1 MHGQPTPPTSSPP
14 SSKKRKRSHVKSRGA
29 EVATAISPQADQ
41 SDDTTSSSPLEKRSK
56 RHTSPDASQE
66 SSPRKEL
73 EGGGS
78 PSLPK
83 AIHKR
88 KKRRHQSLSR
98 EDYHDEPSPV
108 ATPSVPT
115 SQPTSSG
122 TKRKRPSSGEQDLAS
137 VISTDN
143 SPATFSTKGKERE
156 RPAEGVSGDVLE
168 VSPPQSQGD
177 GRSIKESHGKRQCIS
192 KKDIRRATESV
203 SPLAS
208 VSNDIYSEDD
218 WRPFPDFSDEDML
231 RDTVT
236 TPPPSSLQTD
246 EPSWRKASDET
257 ASKPSCPA
265 IDTPAPARFASVPAS
280 RLFGHATQ
288 AVMNMTAKPQSL
300 SVLPS
305 ARPEDFIVAW
315 KQKLEER
322 LAADLEKR
330 AKEAVKEALAKHE
343 VAGPGPRTV
352 AARKRS
358 RTHVEDDND
367 NPEYLAKLYPL
378 HTRLPNERLC
388 AIARDTS
395 LGPQKRHDAAPYA
408 FDPKNGQFRE
418 EYEHLFPQIG
428 FKTIQAAK
436 RFLRTY

>member
-1 MHGQPTPPTSSPP
+1 MHGQPTPPTSSPS
-14 SSKKRKRSHVKSRGA
+14 SSKKRKRSHVKSCGA
-29 EVATAISPQADQ
+29 EAATALSPQADQ

-66 SSPRKEL
+66 SSTRKEL
-73 EGGGS
+73 ERGGS

-83 AIHKR
+83 ATHKS
-88 KKRRHQSLSR
+88 KKRRHQSVPR
-98 EDYHDEPSPV
+98 EDYHDELSPV

-115 SQPTSSG
+115 LQPTSSG
-122 TKRKRPSSGEQDLAS
+122 TKRKRPSSDEQDLAS
-137 VISTDN
+137 VISPDN
-143 SPATFSTKGKERE
+143 SPATCSTKDKERE

-177 GRSIKESHGKRQCIS
+177 GCSIKESHGKRQCIS
-192 KKDIRRATESV
+192 KKDIRRANESV
-203 SPLAS
+203 SPLPS

-218 WRPFPDFSDEDML
+218 WRPFPEYPDDML

-236 TPPPSSLQTD
+236 TPPASSLQTD
-246 EPSWRKASDET
+246 EPSRRKASDET

-288 AVMNMTAKPQSL
+288 AVMNMTAKPQSP

-315 KQKLEER
+315 KQKLGER

-352 AARKRS
+352 AARKRN
-358 RTHVEDDND
+358 RTHVEDDD
-367 NPEYLAKLYPL
+367 DDPEYLAKLYPL
-378 HTRLPNERLC
+378 HTRLSNEKLC

-418 EYEHLFPQIG
+418 EYEYLFPQIR